1 MFRWIFDWIAFDI
14 RCLAAVFS
22 WFGHLLTGRE
32 YEPDDEENGK
42 DQWG

>member
-14 RCLAAVFS
+14 RCIGAVFS
-22 WFGHLLTGRE
+22 WFGRLLSGRDD
-32 YEPDDEENGK
+32 DDENK